1 MSPLPPSDTVM
12 HPEEATR
19 PAVAPP
25 VQPADQP
32 PAAQGR
38 KKQRGSLRALIDAGI
53 CLYVAVILF
62 RTFEIEGYIIST
74 GSMAPHLLGFHKRV
88 VCPACGYQFTHGI
101 PVDETG
107 TAADTTDDVAH
118 EGPGQVRCPNC
129 GENRIDIRSTPPN
142 HGDQLLVQK
151 NVFEFRPPRRWE
163 VVVLKSPSRPT
174 PFVKRIVG
182 LPSESVQV
190 KDGDIYVD
198 GEICRKDLAQQRT
211 ARILVNDNDYLPD
224 DPPEGKSCWSIED
237 SKSGWST
244 KGSGFVFAPSSGQSK
259 SAAKESTAWIAFRRV
274 VRHGGRHQTAV
285 QISDSKPIVHT
296 LGTAFPQVRYNQ
308 AARKLESMGAVDRA
322 VRDRLMAINS
332 VAATRTA
339 IEELFEQSHVAA
351 ITDDYGYNRA
361 NAGLIPLAVR
371 DTFLECEVAL
381 GSGSG
386 VVTFE
391 ISDGRLTFEVIFD
404 RGKNEARLELVG
416 QREPLRSA
424 ALTAEEFA
432 RPFQFELSTFDRQ
445 VIAAVNGSPLFP
457 AWECPT
463 DRAEPSRVP
472 VRIGAQGGAVEVSRL
487 RIYRDIYYTRGQGRN
502 GVDQPIQLGADEF
515 FVLGDNSPVSNDGRS
530 WPQGAIKRSQL
541 IGKPFVVH
549 LPSRPGRISFGGF
562 TRYIR
567 VPDFSR
573 IRYIR

>member
-1 MSPLPPSDTVM
+1 MSPLPQSDTVT
-12 HPEEATR
+12 HLEAAAR

-25 VQPADQP
+25 SKPADP
-32 PAAQGR
+32 PLAVQER
-38 KKQRGSLRALIDAGI
+38 KKQRGSVRALIDAGI
-53 CLYVAVILF
+53 CLYIAVILF

-88 VCPACGYQFTHGI
+88 VCPACGYRFTHGI

-107 TAADTTDDVAH
+107 TAADTTDDLAH
-118 EGPGQVRCPNC
+118 EDPGQVRCPNC
-129 GENRIDIRSTPPN
+129 GEDRIDIRSTPPN

-174 PFVKRIVG
+174 PFVKRVVG
-182 LPSESVQV
+182 LPNETVQI

-198 GEICRKDLAQQRT
+198 GEICRKDLAQQRA
-211 ARILVNDNDYLPD
+211 ARILVNDNDCLPD
-224 DPPEGKSCWSIED
+224 HPPEGQSCWSIED
-237 SKSGWST
+237 SKSGWSA
-244 KGSGFVFAPSSGQSK
+244 KGSGFVFAPTSGQSK
-259 SAAKESTAWIAFRRV
+259 SAAKDNTSWIAFRRL

-285 QISDSKPIVHT
+285 QLSDSKPIVHT
-296 LGTAFPQVRYNQ
+296 LGGAFSQVRYDQ
-308 AARKLESMGAVDRA
+308 AARKLESMGAVDRTI
-322 VRDRLMAINS
+322 RDRLLAMNS
-332 VAATRTA
+332 EAATRAA
-339 IEELFEQSHVAA
+339 IEELFEQSHVAP

-361 NAGLIPLAVR
+361 NAGLVPLAVR
-371 DTFLECEVAL
+371 DTFLECEVSL
-381 GSGSG
+381 GAGSG

-391 ISDGRLTFEVIFD
+391 VSDGRLTFEVVLD

-416 QREPLRSA
+416 QRKSLRSA
-424 ALTAEEFA
+424 ALAADELA
-432 RPFQFELSTFDRQ
+432 KPFQCEVSTFDRQ
-445 VIAAVNGSPLFP
+445 VIAAVNGVLLFP

-463 DRAEPSRVP
+463 DRAEPSRTP
-472 VRIGAQGGAVEVSRL
+472 VRIGAKGGAVEVSRL
-487 RIYRDIYYTRGQGRN
+487 RVYRDIYYTRGQGRN

-541 IGKPFVVH
+541 IGKPFAVH
-549 LPSRPGRISFGGF
+549 LPSRPGRISLGGF

>member
-1 MSPLPPSDTVM
+1 MSPLPQSDTVT
-12 HPEEATR
+12 HLEAAAR

-25 VQPADQP
+25 SKPADP
-32 PAAQGR
+32 PLAVQER
-38 KKQRGSLRALIDAGI
+38 KKQRGSVRALIDAGI
-53 CLYVAVILF
+53 CLYIAVILF

-107 TAADTTDDVAH
+107 TAADTTDDLAR

-129 GENRIDIRSTPPN
+129 GEDRIDIRSAPPN

-163 VVVLKSPSRPT
+163 VVVLKSSSRPT
-174 PFVKRIVG
+174 PFVKRVVG
-182 LPSESVQV
+182 LPNESVQI
-190 KDGDIYVD
+190 KDGDIYAD
-198 GEICRKDLAQQRT
+198 GEICRKDLAQQRA
-211 ARILVNDNDYLPD
+211 ARILVNDNDDLPD
-224 DPPEGKSCWSIED
+224 DPPEGQGCWSIDD
-237 SKSGWST
+237 SKSGWSAR
-244 KGSGFVFAPSSGQSK
+244 GNGFVYTPPSGQSE
-259 SAAKESTAWIAFRRV
+259 SAAKENTAWIAFRRL
-274 VRHGGRHQTAV
+274 VRHGGSHQTSV
-285 QISDSKPIVHT
+285 PISDLKPIVHT
-296 LGTAFPQVRYNQ
+296 PGSAFAQVKYDQ
-308 AARKLESMGAVDRA
+308 AARRLEARGAVDRTL
-322 VRDRLMAINS
+322 RDRLLAMNS
-332 VAATRTA
+332 EPATRAA
-339 IEELFEQSHVAA
+339 IEELFEQSHVAP

-381 GSGSG
+381 GPGSG
-386 VVTFE
+386 AVTFE
-391 ISDGRLTFEVIFD
+391 VSDGRLTFQVVFD

-424 ALTAEEFA
+424 ALAAEQLA
-432 RPFQFELSTFDRQ
+432 KPFQFEFSTFDRQ
-445 VIAAVNGSPLFP
+445 VIAAVNGVLLFP

-472 VRIGAQGGAVEVSRL
+472 VRFGVRGGAVDVSRL
-487 RIYRDIYYTRGQGRN
+487 RVYRDIYYTRGQGRN

-541 IGKPFVVH
+541 IGKPFAVH